1 MEQNEFYEVN
11 NIIIK
16 ISKDRYEV
24 DKLYKERVIFVLNN
38 IKKYGKKIDSKE
50 INMYINMS
58 RIYINEKFLKCK
70 YLSS

>member
-58 RIYINEKFLKCK
+58 RIYINEKFLKQ
-70 YLSS
+70 